1 VQPIAQRKGA
11 MLRVSPI
18 TGALT
23 DGTGQNKGGVMDLLS
38 REERRSIHARFAQM
52 PNPVHLLIF
61 TRRESGRGAAAR
73 QLGLELRSLS
83 RNVHLELHDVDAN
96 PQLAARYGIGLTP
109 AIALLTGGVV
119 IEDTHIRF
127 QGLPE
132 GTVQGALVDAMVA
145 VGHGDSVVTAAAGR
159 LVPQLDDA
167 LEATSWGE
175 PEPLDTTVLAR
186 ELATRA
192 PAVNGTAD
200 LALTQH

>member
-1 VQPIAQRKGA
+1 MQPIAQRKGA
-11 MLRVSPI
+11 LLHVSPI

-23 DGTGQNKGGVMDLLS
+23 GGTGQNKGGIMDLLS
-38 REERRSIHARFAQM
+38 REERRAFHARLAQM

-96 PQLAARYGIGLTP
+96 PQLAARYGIGQTP

-127 QGLPE
+127 HGLPE
-132 GTVQGALVDAMVA
+132 GTVLEALVDGMVA
-145 VGHGDSVVTAAAGR
+145 VSQGDHVVTEAAGR
-159 LVPQLDDA
+159 RLPQPADA
-167 LEATSWGE
+167 LDAATWDESE
-175 PEPLDTTVLAR
+175 SLDVKVLAR

-192 PAVNGTAD
+192 PAVNGTAASA
-200 LALTQH
+200 LAQR